1 MVHDCRNARRSR
13 FKYDDPNN
21 SDPFWPVPL
30 TWAQPS
36 LPTLMGSYR
45 FTTPQTPQGMEE
57 SAKLIRTVASVT
69 QVSVDTATASLTF
82 SGPAEAVNFAAW
94 ILPQIDKTTGDNAL
108 HEYRL
113 PSGDVGRVSF
123 LSNVPTPQTVPQLI
137 TIVRTVADVQKI
149 QILASNHA
157 IVLRSPEW
165 QAAFAGWI
173 IDQIDQPVKQKA
185 DPTPREF
192 TVGGPDYR
200 GLGHGARV
208 MFLANITGQK
218 QMQQV
223 LTVLRTVDE
232 VQKVFSYEAN
242 HALVF
247 RANDVDL
254 QRAEWLIQQLDATK
268 GHPPGTTTFT
278 APAGDDIT
286 RDFYLAN
293 APDEWVQSAVT
304 SIKSEFKIKRVF
316 FTTAPANIIVRGTT
330 DDIAAL
336 TSWMASHNAL
346 LE

>member
-1 MVHDCRNARRSR
+1 MTRTILAMFACSVLS
-13 FKYDDPNN
+13 Y
-21 SDPFWPVPL
+21 
-30 TWAQPS
+30 AQPS
-36 LPTLMGSYR
+36 QPTMTGSYK

-57 SAKLIRTVASVT
+57 AATVVRTVASVP
-69 QVSVDTATASLTF
+69 QVSVDAATASLTF

-94 ILPQIDKTTGDNAL
+94 ILPQLDKTTGDRAL

-113 PSGDVGRVSF
+113 PSGDVGRVGF
-123 LSNVPTPQTVPQLI
+123 LSDVPTAQSVPQLI
-137 TIVRTVADVQKI
+137 TIVRTVADVQKV
-149 QILASNHA
+149 QILMSNHA

-165 QAAFAGWI
+165 QAAFAAWI
-173 IDQIDQPVKQKA
+173 IDQIDQPVKQKL

-254 QRAEWLIQQLDATK
+254 QRAEWLIQQLDATT

-278 APAGDDIT
+278 APAGDDVT
-286 RDFYLAN
+286 KEFYLGN
-293 APDEWVQSAVT
+293 APNEWVQSAVN
-304 SIKSEFKIKRVF
+304 IIGSELKIKKIF
-316 FTTAPANIIVRGTT
+316 YTTAPANIVARGTT
-330 DDIAAL
+330 DQIAAL
-336 TSWMASHNAL
+336 TAWMASHNAL

>member
-1 MVHDCRNARRSR
+1 
-13 FKYDDPNN
+13 
-21 SDPFWPVPL
+21 
-30 TWAQPS
+30 
-36 LPTLMGSYR
+36 
-45 FTTPQTPQGMEE
+45 MEE
-57 SAKLIRTVASVT
+57 AAAMVRTVASVP
-69 QVSVDTATASLTF
+69 QVSVDTSTASLTF
-82 SGPAEAVNFAAW
+82 SGPAEAVSFAEW
-94 ILPQIDKTTGDNAL
+94 LLPQADKTAGDSAL

-113 PSGDVGRVSF
+113 PSGDVGRVGF
-123 LSNVPTPQTVPQLI
+123 LSNVRTKQSVSELI
-137 TIVRTVADVQKI
+137 TVLRTVADVQKI
-149 QILASNHA
+149 LILPSNHA

-165 QAAFAGWI
+165 QAAFTAWI
-173 IDQIDQPVKQKA
+173 IDQIDQPVQQKP
-185 DPTPREF
+185 DPAPREF

-208 MFLANITGQK
+208 VFLANMTGKK

-223 LTVLRTVDE
+223 LTVIRTVDE
-232 VQKVFSYEAN
+232 VQKAFSYEAT

-278 APAGDDIT
+278 APAGDDIS
-286 RDFYLAN
+286 RDFYLGN

-316 FTTAPANIIVRGTT
+316 FTTAPANIIVRGST
-330 DDIAAL
+330 DDIAAV
-336 TSWMASHNAL
+336 TAWMASHNAL